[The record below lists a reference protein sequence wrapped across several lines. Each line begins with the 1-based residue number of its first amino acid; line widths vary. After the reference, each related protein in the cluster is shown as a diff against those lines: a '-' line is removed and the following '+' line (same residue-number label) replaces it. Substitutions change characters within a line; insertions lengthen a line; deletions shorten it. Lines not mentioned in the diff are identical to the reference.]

1 MLLAELESQK
11 EIVRAAMS
19 DAANSRGG
27 GANSGVDLEK
37 LEEELRVA
45 EAALV
50 SSRAAERVASI
61 EAEAAREEA
70 AKRVENEREAARRE
84 QERMAKEHES
94 MAEKLGESRASAA
107 EATRRADD
115 LAARVQALEARCSA
129 AESARDEAAARFAA
143 AAAGEENL
151 AAQLRAAKEA
161 AEAREAELA
170 EDVRA
175 AKMTRLMFRWRNQ
188 ATSHAF
194 IAWRDNAAD
203 RARSRR
209 VAEKVA
215 GRWRRV
221 QLSIPFNDWLDFV
234 AAAEEE
240 RRRLRLEQLA
250 PARPSAKPVRSGPRR
265 SCSSPR

>member
-1 MLLAELESQK
+1 
-11 EIVRAAMS
+11 
-19 DAANSRGG
+19 
-27 GANSGVDLEK
+27 
-37 LEEELRVA
+37 
-45 EAALV
+45 
-50 SSRAAERVASI
+50 
-61 EAEAAREEA
+61 
-70 AKRVENEREAARRE
+70 
-84 QERMAKEHES
+84 MAD
-94 MAEKLGESRASAA
+94 KLGESRADAA

-115 LAARVQALEARCSA
+115 LAARVQALEARCVA

-161 AEAREAELA
+161 AEARETELA
-170 EDVRA
+170 EEVKT

-221 QLSIPFNDWLDFV
+221 QLSVCLLYTSP
-234 AAAEEE
+234 
-240 RRRLRLEQLA
+240 
-250 PARPSAKPVRSGPRR
+250 
-265 SCSSPR
+265 SPRDS